1 MFNGMST
8 VSELQ
13 NRDKLDLEIAAPQE
27 RVAWAA
33 DMFGDELIMTT
44 SFGAQS
50 AVMLHLVTSVLP
62 DIPVVFIDTGYLF
75 PETYR
80 FAKELTERLDLNL
93 KKYRAPVSSAEQE
106 ALHGRLWEQ
115 GEDGLKAYNLMNKVE
130 PMDRAIKDLGA
141 KAWLAGLRR
150 SQGETRAS
158 RKVVESQ
165 NKLTKIY
172 PVLDWDN
179 REMHQYLEA
188 NELPYHPLW
197 ELGYVSIGDWHSTSK
212 LEPGMSEA
220 DTRFGGFKRECGL
233 HEPSG
238 DVDFQI

>member
-1 MFNGMST
+1 MRT
-8 VSELQ
+8 ASEVE
-13 NRDKLDLEIAAPQE
+13 NRQKLDLESATPRD
-27 RVAWAA
+27 RVAWAVEL
-33 DMFGDELIMTT
+33 FGDDLIMTT

-50 AVMLHLVTSVLP
+50 AVMLHLVTSILP

-80 FAKELTERLDLNL
+80 LAAELTERLNLNL
-93 KKYRAPVSSAEQE
+93 KKYRAPISAAEQE

-115 GEDGLKAYNLMNKVE
+115 GADALKTYNFMNKVE
-130 PMDRAIKDLGA
+130 PMDRAIKELGA

-150 SQGETRAS
+150 SQGES
-158 RKVVESQ
+158 RVGRRVVESQ
-165 NKLTKIY
+165 NKMTKIY
-172 PVLDWDN
+172 PILDWDN
-179 REMHQYLEA
+179 RELHQYLEA

-212 LEPGMSEA
+212 LESGMSEA
-220 DTRFGGFKRECGL
+220 DTRFGGVKRECGL

>member
-1 MFNGMST
+1 MNT
-8 VSELQ
+8 LSEAE
-13 NRDKLDLEIAAPQE
+13 NRQKLVQESATAQE
-27 RVAWAA
+27 RVNWAA
-33 DMFGDELIMTT
+33 DLFGDDLIMTT

-50 AVMLHLVTSVLP
+50 AAMLHLVTSVLP

-80 FAKELTERLDLNL
+80 FAAELTERLELNL
-93 KKYRAPVSSAEQE
+93 KKYRSPISAAEQE

-115 GEDGLKAYNLMNKVE
+115 GADGLKTYNFMNKVE
-130 PMDRAIKDLGA
+130 PMDRAIKELGA
-141 KAWLAGLRR
+141 RAWLAGLRR
-150 SQGETRAS
+150 SQGESRAS
-158 RKVVESQ
+158 RRVVESQ
-165 NKLTKIY
+165 NKMTKIY
-172 PVLDWDN
+172 PILDWDD
-179 REMHQYLEA
+179 RELHQYLEA
-188 NELPYHPLW
+188 NGLPYHPLW

-220 DTRFGGFKRECGL
+220 DTRFGGVKRECGL

>member
-1 MFNGMST
+1 MRT
-8 VSELQ
+8 ASEVE
-13 NRDKLDLEIAAPQE
+13 NRQKLDLESATPRD
-27 RVAWAA
+27 RVAWAVEL
-33 DMFGDELIMTT
+33 FGDDLIMTT

-50 AVMLHLVTSVLP
+50 AVMLHLVTSILP

-80 FAKELTERLDLNL
+80 FAAELTERLNLNL
-93 KKYRAPVSSAEQE
+93 KKYRAPISAAEQE

-115 GEDGLKAYNLMNKVE
+115 GADALKTYNFMNKVE
-130 PMDRAIKDLGA
+130 PRDRAIKELGA

-150 SQGETRAS
+150 SQGES
-158 RKVVESQ
+158 RVGRRVVESQ
-165 NKLTKIY
+165 NKMTKIY
-172 PVLDWDN
+172 PILDWDN
-179 REMHQYLEA
+179 RELHQYLEA

-212 LEPGMSEA
+212 LESGMSEA
-220 DTRFGGFKRECGL
+220 DTRFGGVKRECGL

>member
-1 MFNGMST
+1 MNML
-8 VSELQ
+8 SEAEDRQ
-13 NRDKLDLEIAAPQE
+13 KLVQESATAQE
-27 RVAWAA
+27 RVIWAA
-33 DMFGDELIMTT
+33 DLFGDDLIMTT

-50 AVMLHLVTSVLP
+50 AAMLHLVTSVLP

-80 FAKELTERLDLNL
+80 FAAELTERLELNL
-93 KKYRAPVSSAEQE
+93 KKYRSPISAAEQE

-115 GEDGLKAYNLMNKVE
+115 GADGLKTYNFMNKVE
-130 PMDRAIKDLGA
+130 PMDRAIKELGA
-141 KAWLAGLRR
+141 RAWLAGLRR
-150 SQGETRAS
+150 SQGESRAS
-158 RKVVESQ
+158 RRVVESQ
-165 NKLTKIY
+165 NKMTKIY
-172 PVLDWDN
+172 PILDWDD
-179 REMHQYLEA
+179 RELHQYLEA
-188 NELPYHPLW
+188 NGLPYHPLW

-220 DTRFGGFKRECGL
+220 DTRFGGVKRECGL

>member
-1 MFNGMST
+1 MNT
-8 VSELQ
+8 LSEAEDRQ
-13 NRDKLDLEIAAPQE
+13 KLVQESATAQE
-27 RVAWAA
+27 RVNWAA
-33 DMFGDELIMTT
+33 DLFGDDLIMTT

-50 AVMLHLVTSVLP
+50 AAMLHLVTSVLP

-80 FAKELTERLDLNL
+80 FAAELTERLELNL
-93 KKYRAPVSSAEQE
+93 KKYRSPISAAEQE

-115 GEDGLKAYNLMNKVE
+115 GADGLKTYNFMNKVE
-130 PMDRAIKDLGA
+130 PMDRAIKELGA
-141 KAWLAGLRR
+141 RAWLAGLRR
-150 SQGETRAS
+150 SQGESRAS
-158 RKVVESQ
+158 RRVVESQ
-165 NKLTKIY
+165 NKMTKIY
-172 PVLDWDN
+172 PILDWDD
-179 REMHQYLEA
+179 RELHQYLEA
-188 NELPYHPLW
+188 NGLPYHPLW

-220 DTRFGGFKRECGL
+220 DTRFGGVKRECGL

>member
-1 MFNGMST
+1 MNT
-8 VSELQ
+8 LSEAD
-13 NRDKLDLEIAAPQE
+13 NRQKLVQESATAQE
-27 RVAWAA
+27 RVNWAA
-33 DMFGDELIMTT
+33 DLFGDDLIMTT

-50 AVMLHLVTSVLP
+50 AAMLHLVTSVLP

-80 FAKELTERLDLNL
+80 FAAELTERLELNL
-93 KKYRAPVSSAEQE
+93 KKYRSPISAAEQE

-115 GEDGLKAYNLMNKVE
+115 GADGLKTYNFMNKVE
-130 PMDRAIKDLGA
+130 PMDRAIKELGA
-141 KAWLAGLRR
+141 RAWLAGLRR
-150 SQGETRAS
+150 SQGESRAS
-158 RKVVESQ
+158 RRVVESQ
-165 NKLTKIY
+165 NKMTKIY
-172 PVLDWDN
+172 PILDWDD
-179 REMHQYLEA
+179 RELHQYLEA
-188 NELPYHPLW
+188 NGLPYHPLW

-220 DTRFGGFKRECGL
+220 DTRFGGVKRECGL